1 MRTAVMKK
9 TIFEWSEKRK
19 RLRRT
24 AAAVPRA
31 ISRSTKKPSPPETMR
46 TMMVTFTVQSPR

>member
-1 MRTAVMKK
+1 MRK

-19 RLRRT
+19 LLRRT

-46 TMMVTFTVQSPR
+46 NMMVMFTVQSPR